1 MKQRKSRREQ
11 QKLEES
17 FVITYLKPVGIG
29 VGIGIV
35 VTGLLLFLFSLLL
48 TIQDFPKG
56 IILLLSLVCLSVGAF
71 VSGLIAAKLSGEH
84 GLFYGFCC
92 GLIFCILIL
101 VCTMVTGQSYL
112 SNTGIY
118 KFLCAIVFAVLG
130 GILGVNQKR
139 RRK

>member
-56 IILLLSLVCLSVGAF
+56 IILP
-71 VSGLIAAKLSGEH
+71 
-84 GLFYGFCC
+84 FC
-92 GLIFCILIL
+92 
-101 VCTMVTGQSYL
+101 
-112 SNTGIY
+112 
-118 KFLCAIVFAVLG
+118 A
-130 GILGVNQKR
+130 
-139 RRK
+139 